1 MRLVLPLLALLAL
14 ACASPGVGLER
25 YHGAY
30 TTHFDGVPDQAA
42 VCAVISNSGAEPVD
56 WVRLR
61 LRAYSHLGERPARWT
76 SHWIWRGQLA
86 PGGSAVIA
94 LVDPPV
100 AEELELVIRAS
111 GRGEARGRG
120 RRVARA
126 SRCSEEQLVE
136 QLGTE
141 LAQRTAAGIELHTA
155 ARRGDPESAVLLAD
169 ER

>member
-1 MRLVLPLLALLAL
+1 MRPALPLVALLAV
-14 ACASPGVGLER
+14 ACASPGVGLDR

-42 VCAVISNSGAEPVD
+42 VCAVISNHGEEQVD

-61 LRAYSHLGERPARWT
+61 LRAYSHLGERPGRW
-76 SHWIWRGQLA
+76 SSDWIWRGRLA

-100 AEELELVIRAS
+100 AEELDLVIRAS

-120 RRVARA
+120 RRVERA
-126 SRCSEEQLVE
+126 SRCSGEQLAE

-141 LAQRTAAGIELHTA
+141 LAQRTAEGIELHMA

>member
-1 MRLVLPLLALLAL
+1 MRRVLPLLALVTA
-14 ACASPGVGLER
+14 ACASPGVGLDR

-42 VCAVISNSGAEPVD
+42 VCAVIYNDGDQPVD

-61 LRAYSHLGERPARWT
+61 LRAYSHLGERPGRWT
-76 SHWIWRGQLA
+76 SRWLWRGRLA
-86 PGGSAVIA
+86 PGAYAVIA

-100 AEELELVIRAS
+100 AEELDLVIRAS

-120 RRVARA
+120 RLVKRVVH
-126 SRCSEEQLVE
+126 CSGDHLAK
-136 QLGTE
+136 QLGSR
-141 LAQRTAAGIELHTA
+141 LAQRTAEGIELHTA

-169 ER
+169 E